1 MTYKANFIATVT
13 PKGGFRLVP
22 EDADV
27 RLLLAIGFSTLFAIT
42 IIVALILPF
51 LPGRDSAAT
60 WTTLKEV
67 LSVLLPA
74 ETGLLGSILG
84 FYFGSKANAP
94 IVSATVDDDEH
105 PIMPHIDVQ

>member
-1 MTYKANFIATVT
+1 MAKANFIAITR
-13 PKGGFRLVP
+13 PKGGFRIVP

-60 WTTLKEV
+60 WSTLKEV

-74 ETGLLGSILG
+74 ETGLLGSVLG

-94 IVSATVDDDEH
+94 IVAATGDDDDRR
-105 PIMPHIDVQ
+105 ILPHLETE